1 MTENLS
7 ADLERDREIGGEAP
21 AETERRRMAIG
32 DWRMVNGERQV
43 VNGE

>member
-1 MTENLS
+1 MKSLS
-7 ADLERDREIGGEAP
+7 TDLEQDRKIGERGFCR
-21 AETERRRMAIG
+21 AEMAAIG